1 MIITTKFLE
10 IRLFIYIPQYPRGK
24 KLSYSKGEILSIGKN
39 KYEIIHTASTE
50 QGSSGSPIFLSN
62 TNQVIGIHAGT
73 NPTKNKNENI
83 GYFIYPVINILKNG
97 LNEFIIKINKAYL
110 ESKNNR
116 YAIYGNKKY
125 SFNTCGF

>member
-10 IRLFIYIPQYPRGK
+10 IRLLIYIPQYPRGK

-62 TNQVIGIHAGT
+62 TNQIIGIHAGT
-73 NPTKNKNENI
+73 NPTKIKMKI
-83 GYFIYPVINILKNG
+83 LDISYIQLLIY
-97 LNEFIIKINKAYL
+97 
-110 ESKNNR
+110 
-116 YAIYGNKKY
+116 
-125 SFNTCGF
+125 